1 MLRRVRLSALNS
13 HVYVQSLRCIPAH
26 PQAAGTVRPHS
37 HVVTI
42 AGGHGQGHVKA
53 VKAGVTASTL
63 TLALASE
70 TSRGPLHR
78 QSDTGLGLMAQPHV
92 LLLRWVLGAPV
103 SRSLLSVLSPAA
115 LGLDAAP

>member
-1 MLRRVRLSALNS
+1 MCAESQTVCLNS

-26 PQAAGTVRPHS
+26 PQAAGTASPHGH
-37 HVVTI
+37 HVVTT
-42 AGGHGQGHVKA
+42 AGGHDHGHVTA

-103 SRSLLSVLSPAA
+103 SRSLLSV
-115 LGLDAAP
+115 